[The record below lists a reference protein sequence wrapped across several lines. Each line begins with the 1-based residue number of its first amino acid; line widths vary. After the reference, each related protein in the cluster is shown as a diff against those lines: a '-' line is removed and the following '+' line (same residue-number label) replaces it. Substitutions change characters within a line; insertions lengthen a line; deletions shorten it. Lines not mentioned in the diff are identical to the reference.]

1 MISSGRLLPL
11 KLQYLYQVLKMSS
24 VKEQLIENLIEEDKV
39 SQNKVTIVGTGA
51 VGMACAICILL
62 KVSDKLI
69 LWLKISEH

>member
-1 MISSGRLLPL
+1 
-11 KLQYLYQVLKMSS
+11 MSS

-69 LWLKISEH
+69 LWLKISEHW

>member
-11 KLQYLYQVLKMSS
+11 KLHYLYQVLKMSS
-24 VKEQLIENLIEEDKV
+24 VKEQLIENLTEEDKV
-39 SQNKVTIVGTGA
+39 SQSKITIVGTGA

-69 LWLKISEH
+69 L

>member
-11 KLQYLYQVLKMSS
+11 KLHYLYQVLKMSS
-24 VKEQLIENLIEEDKV
+24 VKEQLIENLIEEDEV
-39 SQNKVTIVGTGA
+39 SQSKITIVGTGA

-69 LWLKISEH
+69 LWLKINEH